1 MPLSSPARKAA
12 ASSWPLLVLLLVLFP
27 VVAVHGVG
35 GALTHGHPDH
45 ALKHAAAAHAD
56 GGGGS
61 HGVHSL
67 TVASEH
73 SEHSEHEGH
82 RAPAEHASHGHAD
95 HSDGEEQDCAAVRLA
110 DAEPHSHAD
119 CMSVVPT
126 AGVLWLVCWPA
137 FLSAGPRALAPSPP
151 RAIAVHGR
159 RRRRRRL
166 RCTRLRLAEL
176 SVLRV

>member
-35 GALTHGHPDH
+35 GALTHGQPDH
-45 ALKHAAAAHAD
+45 ALKHAAAAAHAD

-73 SEHSEHEGH
+73 EGH
-82 RAPAEHASHGHAD
+82 PGPAEHASHGHAD
-95 HSDGEEQDCAAVRLA
+95 HSGGEEQDCAAARLA
-110 DAEPHSHAD
+110 DTEPHSHAG

-137 FLSAGPRALAPSPP
+137 FLTAGPRALAPSPP